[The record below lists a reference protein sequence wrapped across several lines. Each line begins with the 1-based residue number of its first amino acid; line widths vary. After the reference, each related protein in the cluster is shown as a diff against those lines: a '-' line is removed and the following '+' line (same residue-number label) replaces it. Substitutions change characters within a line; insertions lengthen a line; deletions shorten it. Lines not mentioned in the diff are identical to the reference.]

1 MEARREVPPAEAGG
15 TPTEVPAH
23 TLTIVP
29 VRHYGRW
36 LSAAIAL
43 VVALSFVYSVA
54 NNPNFQ
60 WPVFF
65 HYLFA
70 DIILQGLGLT
80 LWLTVVAM
88 VVGIV
93 LGIVLAVMRMS
104 ANPVVSGLAAVYLWF
119 FRGTPVLV
127 QLIFWYNLAA
137 LFPVIAIGIPFGPK
151 IFEGSAN
158 DLITPFTAAILGL
171 GLNEAAYMAEIVR
184 AGILSVGPGQDEAAR
199 ALGMTR
205 LLAMRRI
212 ILPQALRVI
221 IPPTGN
227 ETIGM
232 LKMTSLVSVIAL
244 SELLYSAQTIYSR
257 TFETIPLLLVACFW
271 YLVLTTALTFIQTG
285 VERYLGRGTA
295 AATSR
300 RRWLPQM
307 RWLR

>member
-15 TPTEVPAH
+15 TPAEVPAH

-29 VRHYGRW
+29 VRRYGRW

-43 VVALSFVYSVA
+43 VIALSFVYSIA

-70 DIILQGLGLT
+70 EIILQGLGLT

-158 DLITPFTAAILGL
+158 DLITPFVASVIAL
-171 GLNEAAYMAEIVR
+171 GLNEGAYMAEIVR
-184 AGILSVGPGQDEAAR
+184 AGIIAVDRGQNDAAL
-199 ALGMTR
+199 ALGMSHP
-205 LLAMRRI
+205 LALAAHHPAAGAARDHAAGREPVH
-212 ILPQALRVI
+212 LAAEGHVP
-221 IPPTGN
+221 
-227 ETIGM
+227 
-232 LKMTSLVSVIAL
+232 
-244 SELLYSAQTIYSR
+244 
-257 TFETIPLLLVACFW
+257 
-271 YLVLTTALTFIQTG
+271 G
-285 VERYLGRGTA
+285 VGD
-295 AATSR
+295 R
-300 RRWLPQM
+300 RRRHAHRGAEHFLGEPAHHRADAGGDASGTWC
-307 RWLR
+307 